1 MVELLKQPQ
10 YQPMDVIDQVV
21 SIFAGS
27 TGLFDDVEVK
37 KVSDMERK
45 MLEYLKAKKSELLE
59 ELRRK
64 GKMDEDLKKNLTDA
78 IRQFKAM
85 QG

>member
-37 KVSDMERK
+37 KISEMERK
-45 MLEYLKAKKSELLE
+45 MHEYLKAKKSELLE